1 MNEKHAP
8 GAIYDIYLCVFLVH
22 PAVLVHVWIAAHTSI
37 NFKIRI
43 ISHLF
48 IYVVRALIL
57 LHHHFLII

>member
-22 PAVLVHVWIAAHTSI
+22 PAVLVHAAHTSI

-48 IYVVRALIL
+48 IYAVRALIL